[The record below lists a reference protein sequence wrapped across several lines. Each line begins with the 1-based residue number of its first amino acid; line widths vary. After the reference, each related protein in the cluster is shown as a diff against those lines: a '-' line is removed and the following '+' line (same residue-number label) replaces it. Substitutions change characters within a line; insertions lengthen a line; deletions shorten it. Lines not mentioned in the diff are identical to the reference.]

1 MTAASSERMSPN
13 RFSVTRTSKPAGHF
27 ASVIAA
33 LSTSRCSSSTSGKS
47 AWTSS
52 VTLRHR
58 RLVARTFALS
68 TWVTF
73 LRRVRASSNARV
85 TIRRISASV
94 YHSVSIAAR
103 PSSVVALLRG
113 LAEVQAAGEL
123 AEDQAVDA
131 LEQLRLERRRVDELR
146 LDGDRAQ
153 VRVQPEAAAER
164 EQRLLRADRG
174 VRVVP
179 LRPADRAEQHGVG
192 VTARLDVLGP
202 AGRPVRVD
210 RRAADREL
218 LPREAEPEPGT
229 DRFEDVDRPGD
240 DLRAHPVA
248 GDERDPVRQR
258 RPAAVRRARS
268 GGEAG
273 LRHGSSSAVRRPTN
287 ATSMPLISAPWSLL
301 IAVR

>member
-1 MTAASSERMSPN
+1 MPSGLARSWPAMSGAEPWIGSYRPWRPWAVSRVPIEADGSSPSEPAMTAASSDRMSPN

-27 ASVIAA
+27 ASIIAA

-103 PSSVVALLRG
+103 PSSVVPLLRR
-113 LAEVQAAGEL
+113 LAEVEAAGEL

-131 LEQLRLERRRVDELR
+131 LEQLGLERRGVDERR

-153 VRVQPEAAAER
+153 VGEQPEAAAQR
-164 EQRLLRADRG
+164 EQRLLRPDRG
-174 VRVVP
+174 VGVVP

-192 VTARLDVLGP
+192 VAARLDVLGP
-202 AGRPVRVD
+202 ASPSRT
-210 RRAADREL
+210 RRS
-218 LPREAEPEPGT
+218 PR
-229 DRFEDVDRPGD
+229 
-240 DLRAHPVA
+240 
-248 GDERDPVRQR
+248 R
-258 RPAAVRRARS
+258 RS
-268 GGEAG
+268 
-273 LRHGSSSAVRRPTN
+273 
-287 ATSMPLISAPWSLL
+287 
-301 IAVR
+301 